1 MLGREIELSLSP
13 NKVAAYSEQLLHTF
27 VSLFVVFGTAYLF
40 PGNVTALFLAVG
52 GLMGFVF
59 LKEYVVDPRM
69 EQGQD
74 IHTGTVDAAF
84 YLVGLVLAI
93 VLLGAAHL
101 FGRPF

>member
-1 MLGREIELSLSP
+1 MAWTPAQTGFWT
-13 NKVAAYSEQLLHTF
+13 AASCHTF
-27 VSLFVVFGTAYLF
+27 VSLFVVFFTAYLF

-52 GLMGFVF
+52 GLMAFVF

-74 IHTGTVDAAF
+74 IHTGTVDLAF